1 MARANPRRPA
11 GAHSQRMKA
20 ACFGLGGV
28 VCERERLLL
37 RSLTND
43 CSTGN
48 DGLYNPL
55 LLGAANDTEDLA
67 TSAMNSLPGTGL
79 NPLPDSGNVSG
90 AVICE
95 SAFATADFDCSDL
108 PRVS

>member
-1 MARANPRRPA
+1 M
-11 GAHSQRMKA
+11 
-20 ACFGLGGV
+20 
-28 VCERERLLL
+28 LL
-37 RSLTND
+37 RSSRND
-43 CSTGN
+43 CPTGS

-67 TSAMNSLPGTGL
+67 TSAMDFSPGMWL
-79 NPLPDSGNVSG
+79 NPLPDSGNVFG

-95 SAFATADFDCSDL
+95 SAFATAAFDCSEF